1 MARPRA
7 SVAAAKA
14 NGTEINLGQLNP
26 KQARFL
32 KSKKLY
38 CAYGG
43 SRGGGK
49 SHAVRVD
56 AIRGALQ
63 YNGIKILIVRRRYT
77 DLQGNYVEPFNKLI
91 PSTIAEYNS
100 QLHQYYFINVFSS
113 SGDFLACGH
122 YQIGSI
128 AVRVLSFRQVEIGE
142 SSPCSVQSL

>member
-100 QLHQYYFINVFSS
+100 QLHQYYFINGSTIK
-113 SGDFLACGH
+113 LGH
-122 YQIGSI
+122 FQSYSQAADEYQGK
-128 AVRVLSFRQVEIGE
+128 L
-142 SSPCSVQSL
+142 PCPFKW